1 MEGPRLSSWFWDLL
15 ESAGHNLC
23 ALCRKLE
30 ELPQE
35 QLERYRLE
43 YDEAMGYVN
52 PCYCEE
58 FHPYLVDECSED
70 HCDDFAAWVVSQ
82 GREFYERVRSQP
94 EAVQQHFDMFVRAE
108 TGRRSRMQGW
118 WDDRV
123 DRPEYRGYQ
132 RPDYI
137 ASPIYEM
144 RFAKD
149 LYEACY
155 DASGNPRQEL

>member
-1 MEGPRLSSWFWDLL
+1 MDGPRLSPWFWDLL
-15 ESAGHNLC
+15 ESADHNLC

-30 ELPQE
+30 ELPKERLQ
-35 QLERYRLE
+35 RYRME

-58 FHPYLVDECSED
+58 FYPYLVGEYSED

-82 GREFYERVRSQP
+82 GREFYDQVRTQP
-94 EAVQQHFDMFVRAE
+94 ETIQRHLDMFARDE
-108 TGRRSRMQGW
+108 EGRRSSKW
-118 WDDRV
+118 SWDETV
-123 DRPEYRGYQ
+123 NRPEYRGYQ

-144 RFAKD
+144 RFGED
-149 LYEACY
+149 LHEACY
-155 DASGNPRQEL
+155 DRSGNPRQKL